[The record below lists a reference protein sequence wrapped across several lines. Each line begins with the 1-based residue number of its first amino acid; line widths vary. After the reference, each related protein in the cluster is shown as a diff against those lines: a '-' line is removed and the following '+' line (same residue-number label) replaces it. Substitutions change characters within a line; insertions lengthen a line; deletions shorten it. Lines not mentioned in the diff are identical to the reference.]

1 MTIELAPQ
9 AITAFVLAMVRII
22 AWLIIAPPFSMR
34 AIPIQVK
41 LGLAAALSLA
51 VNPGLAT
58 ESVPLETVPLI
69 GATLTQVAVGV
80 FLGFLTMMLIAAVQA
95 AGEMIDMFGGLT
107 ISSVFDPLTQSQA
120 GVFGRFYN
128 LLALTLLF
136 AIGGHLLLIRGLLT
150 SFEAVPLSGIPLT
163 NLSGLLI
170 DTFGRFVLAAVEIA
184 APLLAVL
191 FLAEVAL
198 GLLSRAAPQMNV
210 FALGFTLKIMVALG
224 LAGLAIPILP
234 GAVTSLAEHAVRSGG
249 TALRGVVG

>member
-1 MTIELAPQ
+1 VTIELAPQ
-9 AITAFVLAMVRII
+9 ALTAFVLAMVRSI
-22 AWLIIAPPFSMR
+22 AFLIVAPPFSMR

-51 VNPGLAT
+51 VSPGLAGQ
-58 ESVPLETVPLI
+58 SVPLETLPLI
-69 GATLTQVAVGV
+69 GATLAQVAIGLL
-80 FLGFLTMMLIAAVQA
+80 LGFLTMMLIAVVQA
-95 AGEMIDMFGGLT
+95 AGEMIDMFGGFT

-128 LLALTLLF
+128 LLAMTLLF
-136 AIGGHLLLIRGLLT
+136 AIGGHLLLIRGLMT

-163 NLSGLLI
+163 NLSGLFI
-170 DTFGRFVLAAVEIA
+170 DTLGRFMLAAIEIA

-191 FLAEVAL
+191 FLAEVVL

-210 FALGFTLKIMVALG
+210 FAMGFTLKIMVALG

-234 GAVTSLAEHAVRSGG
+234 GAVTSLAETTVRTGSA
-249 TALRGVVG
+249 ALRGLVG

>member
-9 AITAFVLAMVRII
+9 ALTAFVLAMVRTI
-22 AWLIIAPPFSMR
+22 AWLVVTPPFSMR

-41 LGLAAALSLA
+41 LGLSAALALSVA
-51 VNPGLAT
+51 PGLADQ
-58 ESVPLETVPLI
+58 SVPLETIPLI
-69 GATLTQVAVGV
+69 GATLSQVAVGLL
-80 FLGFLTMMLIAAVQA
+80 LGFLTMMLISAVQA
-95 AGEMIDMFGGLT
+95 AGEMIDMFGGFT
-107 ISSVFDPLTQSQA
+107 ISSVFDPLTQSQS

-136 AIGGHLLLIRGLLT
+136 AIGGHLLLIRGLMT
-150 SFEAVPLSGIPLT
+150 SFEAVPLSGLPLT
-163 NLSGLLI
+163 NLSGLFI
-170 DTFGRFVLAAVEIA
+170 DTFGRFILAAVEIA

-224 LAGLAIPILP
+224 LAGLAIPVLP
-234 GAVTSLAEHAVRSGG
+234 GAVTALAEHAVRTGGAALSGI
-249 TALRGVVG
+249 VG

>member
-9 AITAFVLAMVRII
+9 ALTAFVLAMVRII
-22 AWLIIAPPFSMR
+22 AWLVVAPPFSMR

-41 LGLAAALSLA
+41 LGLAAALALSVA
-51 VNPGLAT
+51 PGLADQ
-58 ESVPLETVPLI
+58 SVPLETVPLI
-69 GATLTQVAVGV
+69 GATLTQVAVGLL
-80 FLGFLTMMLIAAVQA
+80 LGFLTMMLIAAVQA
-95 AGEMIDMFGGLT
+95 AGEMIDMFGGFT
-107 ISSVFDPLTQSQA
+107 ISSVFDPLTQAQS

-128 LLALTLLF
+128 LLAMTLLF

-150 SFEAVPLSGIPLT
+150 SFDAVPLSGVPMT
-163 NLSGLLI
+163 NLSELFI
-170 DTFGRFVLAAVEIA
+170 DTFGRFLLAALEIA

-224 LAGLAIPILP
+224 LAGLAIPVLP
-234 GAVTSLAEHAVRSGG
+234 GAVSSLAEHAVRNGG
-249 TALRGVVG
+249 AALRGVVG